1 MSEQQDKVVVLEQFV
16 GKIRDVH
23 HSYAALLEKLAK
35 VQAEAA
41 QAGLESIASNLGKPF
56 SDASMDAKS
65 IEELL
70 HDTEIERNKLKAA
83 A

>member
-23 HSYAALLEKLAK
+23 HTYATLLEKLAK
-35 VQAEAA
+35 VQADAS
-41 QAGLESIASNLGKPF
+41 QAGLESVASKLGKPF
-56 SDASMDAKS
+56 SDASVDAKYV
-65 IEELL
+65 EELL
-70 HDTEIERNKLKAA
+70 HDTEMERNKLKAA

>member
-1 MSEQQDKVVVLEQFV
+1 MSEPQDKIVVLEQFV

-35 VQAEAA
+35 VQAEAT
-41 QAGLESIASNLGKPF
+41 QAGLQSVADGLGKPF
-56 SDASMDAKS
+56 SDASADAES
-65 IEELL
+65 IETLL
-70 HDTEIERNKLKAA
+70 HDTEMERNKLKAA

>member
-1 MSEQQDKVVVLEQFV
+1 MAEQQDKVVVLEQFV

-23 HSYAALLEKLAK
+23 HSYATLIEKLAK
-35 VQAEAA
+35 VQADAA
-41 QAGLESIASNLGKPF
+41 QAGLESVASKLGKPF
-56 SDASMDAKS
+56 SDAAEDAKS

-70 HDTEIERNKLKAA
+70 HDTEMERNKLKAA

>member
-1 MSEQQDKVVVLEQFV
+1 MNEQQDKVVVLEQFV

-35 VQAEAA
+35 VQAEAM
-41 QAGLESIASNLGKPF
+41 QAGLETIANNLGKPF
-56 SDASMDAKS
+56 SDASADAES
-65 IEELL
+65 IEHLL